1 MSRTG
6 NSKLTAFSQHLRKNM
21 TRQERKLWYD
31 FLKPLPITFHRQKVL
46 GNYILDFYCAEA
58 KLAIE
63 LDGSQHYSS
72 HGEQADNKRDAILR
86 EFGITV
92 LRYSNKDIDF
102 RFENVCN
109 DILNHLST

>member
-72 HGEQADNKRDAILR
+72 LGEKADNKRDAILR